1 MPYMEK
7 LKPNNQ
13 VRRAVTSCKL
23 GKTMKVYNPNIW
35 ETFYSH
41 FSRAHNHLEVQANP

>member
-1 MPYMEK
+1 MEK

-41 FSRAHNHLEVQANP
+41 FFLCTLSPRSPG